1 MQPLE
6 KPLRTRLERT
16 VTEAWTIAE
25 TAAKVALN
33 KLGVGMAASWYSLG
47 PQYSGKE
54 NDCINEY
61 HLSLAEKHAAK
72 EISNYSYSGVGK

>member
-6 KPLRTRLERT
+6 KPLITRLERT

-47 PQYSGKE
+47 PQYNRKE
-54 NDCINEY
+54 KDCINEY

>member
-16 VTEAWTIAE
+16 VTEARTIGD

-33 KLGVGMAASWYSLG
+33 KLGVGMAASWYSLA
-47 PQYSGKE
+47 PQYSGKK

-72 EISNYSYSGVGK
+72 EISNYGYSGVGK